1 MTWKKTLASGALAA
15 GLCAALTP
23 GIAISQQSGARP
35 PAAQPAAQGARPA
48 AAAPRTVNPAAG
60 VAAIVND
67 EVISTYD
74 VNQRA
79 LLLLVGA
86 GIEGSRENLDRARG
100 QAMRDLV
107 DERLQLQEA
116 KEKKI
121 TVDAAQIDRQI
132 GEIAR
137 SNGTTI
143 DQLRSQLSGAGI
155 GMQTLRAQIES
166 DIAWRRLVNG
176 RYSSRIRISE
186 EKITE
191 ALARSTANASKP
203 QALVSE
209 ILLAAESEEDFVQAQ
224 SIGQRLLEEIRAGAP
239 FSGVARQFSS
249 APSSAAGG
257 DLGWLSQGELRAE
270 LQAVVDQ
277 LQPGQVSVPVR
288 GPGGIYIVAVREKRA
303 GIDPA
308 TATNVALRQVTA
320 PASSKTAFERQMR
333 RVESCDGVQ
342 RLIQNVPGAQIV
354 ELGETVESELSP
366 EVRQRI
372 TDLED
377 GQASVPYETPN
388 GLAALVVCG
397 RQSAGGGLPTRR
409 DIENRLYDQELTMLA
424 NRYLRNLRRDSTIIT
439 R

>member
-1 MTWKKTLASGALAA
+1 MSWKKSLASGALAA
-15 GLCAALTP
+15 GLCALLAP
-23 GIAISQQSGARP
+23 SIANSQQALAQQ
-35 PAAQPAAQGARPA
+35 AAQPTRPA
-48 AAAPRTVNPAAG
+48 PRAVNPAAG

-79 LLLLVGA
+79 LLLLAGA

-121 TVDAAQIDRQI
+121 TVDAEQIDRQI
-132 GEIAR
+132 AEIAR
-137 SNGTTI
+137 QNGTNI
-143 DQLRSQLSGAGI
+143 DTLRAQLSASGI
-155 GMQTLRAQIES
+155 GIQTLRTQIES

-176 RYSSRIRISE
+176 RYGPRIRISE

-191 ALARSTANASKP
+191 ALTRATANSSKP

-209 ILLAAESEEDFVQAQ
+209 ILLAAESEEDYAQAQ
-224 SIGQRLLEEIRAGAP
+224 SIGERLLEEIRNGAP

-257 DLGWLSQGELRAE
+257 DLGWLAQGELRAE
-270 LQAVVDQ
+270 LQSVVDR

-288 GPGGIYIVAVREKRA
+288 GPGGVYIIAVREKRA

-308 TATNVALRQVTA
+308 TATNVTLRQVTA
-320 PASSKTAFERQMR
+320 PATSRPMFERQMR
-333 RVESCDGVQ
+333 RVENCESVQ
-342 RLIQNVPGAQIV
+342 RLIGNVQGAQIV
-354 ELGETVESELSP
+354 DLGDALESDLSP
-366 EVRQRI
+366 DVRQRI
-372 TDLED
+372 DGLEE
-377 GQASVPYETPN
+377 GKASALFETSS
-388 GLAALVVCG
+388 GLAALIVCA
-397 RQSAGGGLPTRR
+397 RQTAGGGLPSRR

>member
-1 MTWKKTLASGALAA
+1 MSWKKSLASGALAA
-15 GLCAALTP
+15 GLCALLAP
-23 GIAISQQSGARP
+23 SIANSQQALAQQ
-35 PAAQPAAQGARPA
+35 AAQPTRPA
-48 AAAPRTVNPAAG
+48 PRAVNPAAG

-79 LLLLVGA
+79 LLLLAGA

-121 TVDAAQIDRQI
+121 TVDAEQIDRQI
-132 GEIAR
+132 AEIAR
-137 SNGTTI
+137 QNGTNI
-143 DQLRSQLSGAGI
+143 DTLRAQLSASGI
-155 GMQTLRAQIES
+155 GIQTLRTQIES

-176 RYSSRIRISE
+176 RYGPRIRISE
-186 EKITE
+186 EKITD
-191 ALARSTANASKP
+191 ALTRATANSSKP

-209 ILLAAESEEDFVQAQ
+209 ILLAAESEEDYAQAQ
-224 SIGQRLLEEIRAGAP
+224 SIGERLLEEIRNGAP

-257 DLGWLSQGELRAE
+257 DLGWLAQGELRAE
-270 LQAVVDQ
+270 LQSVVDR

-288 GPGGIYIVAVREKRA
+288 GPGGVYIIAVREKRA

-308 TATNVALRQVTA
+308 TATNVTLRQVTA
-320 PASSKTAFERQMR
+320 PATSRAMFERQMR
-333 RVESCDGVQ
+333 RVENCEGVQ
-342 RLIQNVPGAQIV
+342 RLIGNVQGAQIV
-354 ELGETVESELSP
+354 DLGDALESDLSP
-366 EVRQRI
+366 DVRQRI
-372 TDLED
+372 DGLEE
-377 GQASVPYETPN
+377 GKASAPFETSS
-388 GLAALVVCG
+388 GLAALIVCA
-397 RQSAGGGLPTRR
+397 RQTAGGGLPSRR

>member
-1 MTWKKTLASGALAA
+1 MTWKKTMATGALAA
-15 GLCAALTP
+15 GLCAVLAPSVAFT
-23 GIAISQQSGARP
+23 QQPAARP
-35 PAAQPAAQGARPA
+35 TTQPAAQTSQPAARPA
-48 AAAPRTVNPAAG
+48 QRTVNPAAG

-79 LLLLVGA
+79 LLLLAGA

-100 QAMRDLV
+100 QAIRDLV

-121 TVDAAQIDRQI
+121 TVDPAQVDRQI

-137 SNGTTI
+137 QNGTSLDT
-143 DQLRSQLSGAGI
+143 LRSQLAASGI
-155 GMQTLRAQIES
+155 GVQTLRTQIES

-191 ALARSTANASKP
+191 ALARVTANSSKP

-209 ILLAAESEEDFVQAQ
+209 ILLAAESEEDFTQAE
-224 SIGQRLLEEIRAGAP
+224 SIGARLLEEIRGGAS
-239 FSGVARQFSS
+239 FSSVARQFSS

-257 DLGWLSQGELRAE
+257 DLGWLSQGELRSE
-270 LQAVVDQ
+270 LQAVVDK

-288 GPGGIYIVAVREKRA
+288 GPGGVYIVAVREKRA
-303 GIDPA
+303 GVDPA
-308 TATNVALRQVTA
+308 TATSIALRQVNA
-320 PASSKTAFERQMR
+320 PASSKTMFARQMR
-333 RVESCDGVQ
+333 RVEGCDGLQ
-342 RLIQNVPGAQIV
+342 GLIANVPGAKIV
-354 ELGETVESELSP
+354 ELGDAIESDLSP
-366 EVRQRI
+366 DVRSRI
-372 TDLED
+372 TGIED
-377 GQASVPYETPN
+377 GKATAPYDTPE
-388 GLAALVVCG
+388 GQAALVVCA
-397 RQSAGGGLPTRR
+397 RQSAGGGLPSRKEVE
-409 DIENRLYDQELTMLA
+409 DRLFNQELTMLA